1 MAKDESFDI
10 TTGCDLQEV
19 DNAVN
24 QAKKELISRYDFR
37 GGNCEIKWEKE
48 IITLEANDDMK
59 VNAIRDILQ
68 TKLHRRGVDM
78 TSVKFEEIEPMGGMM
93 RKQTGKLVQ
102 GIERE
107 KAKEI
112 VKSIKDS
119 KSKVQ
124 AQIMDDTIRVT
135 SKSIDE
141 LQTTISYCKGQRF
154 GLPLQFINMRS

>member
-1 MAKDESFDI
+1 MPSFDI
-10 TTGCDLQEV
+10 VSQLNMAEV
-19 DNAVN
+19 DNAIN
-24 QAKKELISRYDFR
+24 QAKKELLNRYDLR

-48 IITLEANDDMK
+48 VITLEANDDMK
-59 VNAIRDILQ
+59 INAIRDILQ
-68 TKLHRRGVDM
+68 SKLHRRGVDI
-78 TSVKFEEIEPMGGMM
+78 TSVKFESIEPMGGMM
-93 RKQTGKLVQ
+93 RKQTGKLIQ

-119 KSKVQ
+119 KTKVQ

-141 LQTTISYCKGQRF
+141 LQTTIQYCKGQTF